1 MRIYYFFDFSMALLS
16 SLMCKGV
23 VDVIKQPNDIT
34 GTQDNRLSSSPPPPF
49 SFLILTMA
57 QEISQQAL
65 GGYGGNWF
73 ILDSIA
79 P

>member
-16 SLMCKGV
+16 SLMCKVV
-23 VDVIKQPNDIT
+23 VDVIKQPIDIT
-34 GTQDNRLSSSPPPPF
+34 GTQDNRLSSPPPF
-49 SFLILTMA
+49 FLILTMA

-73 ILDSIA
+73 IPDSIA